1 MKRMTQKIIK
11 LIKTLSSEIMNADN
25 NLK

>member
-1 MKRMTQKIIK
+1 MTQKIIK
-11 LIKTLSSEIMNADN
+11 LIRTLSSEIMNADN